1 MTLRCPRDC
10 TMRHALEDPDI
21 FGSILAGPSWAS
33 WRVILIASQGEP
45 LTDDERAIFT
55 ALTGREFEPAEPVD
69 ELWGIVGRRG
79 GKTRAF
85 AVLAAFYAAL
95 VDYSAVQAPGE
106 RIKIPLLASTTTQA
120 AKAFSYIKGI
130 FEAVP
135 DLAAMVDG
143 EPTAETIR
151 LRTGVD
157 IEIRPANFRTIRGE
171 TIGAAFCDELA
182 YWRIE
187 GSANPDTEILDAVR
201 PGLATTG
208 GPLCVLSSPY
218 ARKGELYRTHERD
231 YGPNGS
237 PAVLVMR
244 APSRTMNPDLDPKVV
259 EAAYR
264 RDPAAASAEY
274 GAEFRKDV
282 EAFIQLET
290 IQACMSGD
298 FTERPPAAGIKYA
311 AFVDPSGG
319 GADSMTLAI
328 GHRDGDD
335 VYLDCVREMH
345 PGKEPDAVV
354 VEFAAVLK
362 SYGVSRVTGDR
373 FAGEWPRERF
383 RKNGITY
390 DISER
395 SKSDLY
401 REFLPI
407 LNSRRA
413 YLLPVPKLEGQLS
426 SLERRTSRGTGRD
439 IIDHP
444 QVKGAHDDVANVVA
458 GVCVILA
465 TKQST
470 LQIWCA
476 LGRD

>member
-1 MTLRCPRDC
+1 MILRCPRIC

-55 ALTGREFEPAEPVD
+55 ALTGREFEPTEPVD

-143 EPTAETIR
+143 EPTAEVIR

-157 IEIRPANFRTIRGE
+157 IEIRAANFRTIRGE
-171 TIGAAFCDELA
+171 TIGAVFCDELA

-264 RDPAAASAEY
+264 RDAAAASAEY

-282 EAFIQLET
+282 EAFISLDA
-290 IQACMSGD
+290 IKACMAAD
-298 FTERPPAAGIKYA
+298 YIERQPSKNVKYS
-311 AFVDPSGG
+311 AFVDPAGG
-319 GADSMTLAI
+319 GADAMTLAI
-328 GHRDGDD
+328 GHRDGDE
-335 VYLDCVREMH
+335 VFLDCVREMN
-345 PGKEPDAVV
+345 PGTSPDAVV
-354 VEFAAVLK
+354 AAFAGTLK
-362 SYGVSRVTGDR
+362 TYGISSVTGDR
-373 FAGEWPRERF
+373 FAGTWVSERF
-383 RKNGITY
+383 QQHQIRYNV
-390 DISER
+390 SER
-395 SKSDLY
+395 SKSAIY
-401 REFLPI
+401 TEFLPLI
-407 LNSRRA
+407 NSGRA
-413 YLLPVPKLEGQLS
+413 RLLPVPKLVDQLS

-444 QVKGAHDDVANVVA
+444 QMKGAHDDVANAVA
-458 GVCVILA
+458 GVCVILSS
-465 TKQST
+465 KRST
-470 LQIWCA
+470 VELFIA
-476 LGRD
+476 MART